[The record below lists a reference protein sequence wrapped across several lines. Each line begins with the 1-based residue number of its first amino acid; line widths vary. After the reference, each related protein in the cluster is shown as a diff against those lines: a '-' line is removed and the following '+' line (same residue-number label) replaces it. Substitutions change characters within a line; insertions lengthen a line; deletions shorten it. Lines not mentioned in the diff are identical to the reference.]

1 MLGDPMVYG
10 NPIEL
15 GAQILLH
22 LPDKIA
28 REGFEV
34 RHFHGVVGRDNETEM
49 VPVVFAPLCERLRIG
64 IIGAGA
70 KQPRLLSVPGD
81 ALAAQIVQ
89 VTPERPV
96 ASSMADHPPLAPTAP
111 PKPDRRQV

>member
-70 KQPRLLSVPGD
+70 KQPHLLSVPGD
-81 ALAAQIVQ
+81 ALRSEEHTSELQSLMRISYAVLCLKKKN
-89 VTPERPV
+89 T
-96 ASSMADHPPLAPTAP
+96 SSQQTTAN
-111 PKPDRRQV
+111 